1 MSKQNSLR
9 NPHLPGGAFYW
20 EGNSTGVLLI
30 HGFTATTA
38 EVRLLAE
45 RLHAQ
50 GYTVSGP
57 LLPGHGTTPVD
68 ANRFTWQDWIA
79 TAETAYQEISARCER
94 VYVGGESTGGVLA
107 LYLASQHPK
116 IQGVLAY
123 APAMDLGLSR
133 WEILALRLVAPFIP
147 ALDKHLAEDNL
158 PWQGYMETPLK
169 ALLQLIA
176 LQRHVWPLLPAVRQ
190 PLLIIQG
197 AHDGRIPS
205 DVPGRI
211 AEEVNA
217 THVEIHFMEQSGHVV
232 ILDREIDQVAAL
244 TLEFLARN
252 DSKNLPQKIQG

>member
-1 MSKQNSLR
+1 MTNKYTLR
-9 NPHLPGGAFYW
+9 NPHLPGDTFYW
-20 EGNSTGVLLI
+20 EGGSTGILLI

-45 RLHAQ
+45 RLHAK

-57 LLPGHGTTPVD
+57 LLPGHGTTPAD
-68 ANRFTWQDWIA
+68 ANRFSWQDWIA
-79 TAETAYQEISARCER
+79 TAEAAYQEISARCER

-107 LYLASQHPK
+107 LYLASQHPE
-116 IQGVLAY
+116 IRGVLAY

-133 WEILALRLVAPFIP
+133 WEILALRLAAPFIP

-158 PWQGYMETPLK
+158 PWQGYTETPLK

-176 LQRHVWPLLPAVRQ
+176 LQRWAWPLLPAVQQ

-205 DVPGRI
+205 DVPERI
-211 AEEVNA
+211 AEKVSA
-217 THVEIHFMEQSGHVV
+217 AHVEIYFMEQSGHVV

-244 TLEFLARN
+244 TLEFLARG
-252 DSKNLPQKIQG
+252 D